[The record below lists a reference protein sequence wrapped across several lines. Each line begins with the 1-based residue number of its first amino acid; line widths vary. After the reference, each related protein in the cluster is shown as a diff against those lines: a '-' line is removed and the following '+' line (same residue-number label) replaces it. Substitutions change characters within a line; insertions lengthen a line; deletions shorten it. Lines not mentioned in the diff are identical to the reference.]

1 MNSENRKAVSKAN
14 APTTS
19 SITAGADVDKMEI
32 SDTEL
37 EYFASLEY
45 SDVCSAVNL
54 DGHFDDDD
62 INSESEINP
71 TGRKDLNLTEDMSG
85 LQITQQST
93 DEQIAEA
100 IKISLRDIPSPPD
113 AVMSTS
119 TKEGI
124 RERYHSTLKHKEPS
138 NTDDVRLFLSDL
150 RGVLQ
155 HEPNFLEIQRPL
167 SSLLRENVIFS
178 WGEIEQQSWDTI
190 MSTVTQKL
198 TDQSIQPTEYN
209 PISDSEV
216 SEGRRRRGK
225 QRNKPV
231 GCLMNLD

>member
-1 MNSENRKAVSKAN
+1 
-14 APTTS
+14 
-19 SITAGADVDKMEI
+19 
-32 SDTEL
+32 
-37 EYFASLEY
+37 
-45 SDVCSAVNL
+45 
-54 DGHFDDDD
+54 
-62 INSESEINP
+62 
-71 TGRKDLNLTEDMSG
+71 
-85 LQITQQST
+85 
-93 DEQIAEA
+93 
-100 IKISLRDIPSPPD
+100 
-113 AVMSTS
+113 MSTS

-124 RERYHSTLKHKEPS
+124 RERYHSILNHKEPS
-138 NTDDVRLFLSDL
+138 CTDDIQLFLSDL

-216 SEGRRRRGK
+216 SEGEDEYVARPLPKFPVPAARQRQDNGLAMLSAAYEESEEDEGGNRGTHTSPGDDK
-225 QRNKPV
+225 HDGILNDVTSTAQQHAGLDRHARIRSPRYAN
-231 GCLMNLD
+231 CILLLHNLRSAPRYGLNAVDLED